1 MKKIIYLISIIL
13 VFTAC
18 EESITSFQSKNFIK
32 YFGSGIDS
40 KGYDVV
46 QIGDRYV
53 FTGYDKIGSDYQTF
67 VGLIDKNGNSI
78 WVKSFGDEGVREEGR
93 IVKKLSGNI
102 LVSGQLQKNGYTH
115 SFLLKLDENG
125 NELWS
130 VEYGANN
137 ENLIINDLIITD
149 NNIYLIGKRFVTNE
163 SNSEFYIS
171 KLNYD
176 GELEWEKSYFS
187 GGSYFIKGFTSNDY
201 LNLVGILGSSKNVCF
216 SQLLQ
221 SNGGPINFVEDV
233 TNLNQLVAD
242 AINYNNSYYL
252 LVNDNNSSRIS
263 CKVLLLD
270 SGFIKISESD
280 AIEDTEGNT
289 FLLRK
294 DGSILFAGNKVIGS
308 KQVITF
314 TKLDNIGSTLKTSTE
329 YRTFSGNVS
338 KIIETND
345 KGVVMIGTTSGYG
358 TMVQLIKTDKDLF
371 MLKQ

>member
-1 MKKIIYLISIIL
+1 MKRIIYIISIIL

-18 EESITSFQSKNFIK
+18 EETITSFQSKNFIK
-32 YFGSGIDS
+32 YFGSGIES
-40 KGYDVV
+40 KGSDVV

-53 FTGYDKIGSDYQTF
+53 FTGYDKIGSDYQIF

-78 WVKSFGDEGVREEGR
+78 WVKSFGEEGVREEGR
-93 IVKKLSGNI
+93 VVKNLSGDI
-102 LVSGQLQKNGYTH
+102 LVSGLLQNNGYTH
-115 SFLLKLDENG
+115 SFLMKLDENG

-130 VEYGANN
+130 TEYGANN

-149 NNIYLIGKRFVTNE
+149 NNIYLIGKRFATTE

-171 KLNYD
+171 KLNYG
-176 GELEWEKSYFS
+176 GELEWEKYYFN
-187 GGSYFIKGFTSNDY
+187 GGCYFIKGFTSNDY

-221 SNGGPINFVEDV
+221 SNGGPVNFVEDI

-242 AINYNNSYYL
+242 ALHYDNSYYL
-252 LVNDNNSSRIS
+252 LVNDNNTSQIS
-263 CKVLLLD
+263 CKVLRLD
-270 SGFIKISESD
+270 SDFTKISESD
-280 AIEDTEGNT
+280 VIEATEGNT

-294 DGSILFAGNKVIGS
+294 DGSILSAGNKVIGN
-308 KQVITF
+308 KQVINF
-314 TKLDNIGSTLKTSTE
+314 TKIDNSGGTLRTSSE
-329 YRTFSGNVS
+329 YRTFPGYVS
-338 KIIETND
+338 KVIETND
-345 KGVVMIGTTSGYG
+345 AGVVMIGTTSSYG